1 LICEKFAAEGC
12 NVAVNYVSNVDRA
25 NQTAEKIIAEHHIKA
40 VVIQGVG
47 ATHPK
52 VTPKAQ

>member
-1 LICEKFAAEGC
+1 MICEKFAAEGC
-12 NVAVNYVSNVDRA
+12 NVAVNYVSSVDRA

-47 ATHPK
+47 ATNAK
-52 VTPKAQ
+52 ITPMAQ